1 MASRYSTVDSF
12 ENWNPNIQSLADRLL
27 IGPQRTLLERV
38 QGLNNRYGLNVNV
51 TRTYRWSPGYMDQIK
66 DFMVDKYLQNHMKRK
81 ISTFFKQID
90 DKSWMLNSFGRELNA
105 IDNIMA
111 EKRRTRAV
119 FQDNSDIIEDR
130 WEILHKIIVKET
142 KKVTDTMDHIQFATE
157 IIEDEASKQVLSFTW
172 AFPEMDMNIFVGQ
185 EYFPVEMG
193 KVEVNITFDIDHLVT
208 QLCNDNAVQ
217 FVTLGEDEN
226 CGIIFNNLAGGN
238 SYGRIAAWYEPKYIG
253 GGSRLVHPFIS
264 AYANDLRHIDG
275 NGFTTTCLGDLT
287 GRIWSE
293 LSKMDLLGATLTLQQ
308 WLTTFNARDTRPL
321 NNIRQAFWG
330 LPERLD
336 KDTFVNVYPMNPD
349 NCNYPEREYEH
360 YEDREDAIAHGYDND
375 YCDTINCGLREAC
388 HYYKFIEGTDD
399 SRVGSIAVEDEDFEV
414 VDRDADN
421 IHGGEYAQTHT
432 AGRDGDGELAHEA
445 LVEQVNAINRE
456 NGLTDDGEREAEAAA
471 NYREEM
477 DRINAQNLI
486 DGADP
491 MSVPLPEDPLTEE
504 QMLEQLLRQQYRV
517 IDLGRE

>member
-1 MASRYSTVDSF
+1 MALRYSTVDSL

-27 IGPQRTLLERV
+27 IGPQRNLLERI
-38 QGLNNRYGLNVNV
+38 QNLNNRYGLNVNV

-66 DFMVDKYLQNHMKRK
+66 DFMVDRYLQKHMKRK

-90 DKSWMLNSFGRELNA
+90 DKSWMLNSFSRELNA
-105 IDNIMA
+105 IDNIMS

-142 KKVTDTMDHIQFATE
+142 KKVTDTMDHVQFSTE
-157 IIEDEASKQVLSFTW
+157 IIQDETNKQVLSFTW

-193 KVEVNITFDIDHLVT
+193 KVEVNITFDIDYLVT
-208 QLCNDNAVQ
+208 QLCNDNSVQ

-226 CGIIFNNLAGGN
+226 CGIIFNNLSGGN
-238 SYGRIAAWYEPKYIG
+238 SYGKIAGWYESKYTGLI
-253 GGSRLVHPFIS
+253 HPFIS
-264 AYANDLRHIDG
+264 AYANDIRVIDG
-275 NGFTTTCLGDLT
+275 NGFTSTCLGDLT

-336 KDTFVNVYPMNPD
+336 HPTLLNVYAMEPE
-349 NCNYPEREYEH
+349 NCSYPEREYEH
-360 YEDREDAIAHGYDND
+360 YEDREDAISHGYNTD
-375 YCDTINCGLREAC
+375 YCDTINCGLREVC
-388 HYYKFIEGTDD
+388 HYYKFIDGTTG
-399 SRVGSIAVEDEDFEV
+399 SRGPDTVVANEDFEV
-414 VDRDADN
+414 VDSDADN

-432 AGRDGDGELAHEA
+432 AGRDGELDQEA
-445 LVEQVNAINRE
+445 LIEQVNAVNRE
-456 NGLTDDGEREAEAAA
+456 LGLTDDGEREAETAA

-477 DRINAQNLI
+477 DRINGDEDI
-486 DGADP
+486 EDI
-491 MSVPLPEDPLTEE
+491 PLDPLTEE

-517 IDLGRE
+517 IDIGRE